1 MKREDLFLV
10 SKLWNSFHD
19 QEQVEPIC
27 RKQLQDWNIDYFDLY
42 IVHFPISLK
51 YVDPKVRY
59 PPGFTYDGKNVVT
72 GNATIQETWHAMEDL
87 VSKNL
92 AKSIG
97 ISNFNAQL
105 IMDLLRYAKIKPATL
120 QIEHHPYLTQPG
132 LIKLAHEEGIA
143 VTAYSSF
150 GPQSFLELNMLITQ
164 QLQAHGSA
172 AGGNPLTPFVWV
184 VVVVSLHKGV
194 FHAEALRAGIE
205 AVPRTTLEAA
215 RSLGFSRRQ
224 LLWRVELPLALR
236 FALPSLVNNLVDLVK
251 MTAVASAIAVGDVTY
266 ESIMIWTQR
275 DNVLELLL
283 LILLYFGLLTWL
295 VSQGGRWL
303 EQRLRMPGYGQ

>member
-1 MKREDLFLV
+1 DATERGAFAHGLWVTLQLCLLTIPASLAAGVAIAAALTSGRPWLAQPARAFVEVTRNTPTLVQLYCAFLV
-10 SKLWNSFHD
+10 
-19 QEQVEPIC
+19 
-27 RKQLQDWNIDYFDLY
+27 
-42 IVHFPISLK
+42 
-51 YVDPKVRY
+51 
-59 PPGFTYDGKNVVT
+59 
-72 GNATIQETWHAMEDL
+72 
-87 VSKNL
+87 
-92 AKSIG
+92 
-97 ISNFNAQL
+97 
-105 IMDLLRYAKIKPATL
+105 
-120 QIEHHPYLTQPG
+120 
-132 LIKLAHEEGIA
+132 
-143 VTAYSSF
+143 
-150 GPQSFLELNMLITQ
+150 LNMLITQ